1 MISPAVQ
8 KILEKL
14 RANHDEAVLLR
25 IELEEAVSAGQ
36 PSPVVG
42 RYGPRPK
49 EATKEDIAK
58 CLENPANLSFTFVW
72 GNTLQRDL
80 FWADQ
85 NRAKKLSDEGRAI
98 LESWLVE

>member
-14 RANHDEAVLLR
+14 RANHDEAVRLR

-49 EATKEDIAK
+49 RTTQEDIAK
-58 CLENPANLSFTFVW
+58 CLANPTMLHKAFAWHTTQQGAAFWSEQHLS
-72 GNTLQRDL
+72 G
-80 FWADQ
+80 
-85 NRAKKLSDEGRAI
+85 KLTDEGRAI
-98 LESWLVE
+98 LESWLAE